1 MFLECNLVDYI
12 LRDESRGATNSFSA
26 SENSPIIPR
35 CPDCESKKLGLRYLT
50 LSSEG
55 GFVVPLNFA
64 TAQPLGPKTI
74 LPAIEALVA
83 RLA

>member
-1 MFLECNLVDYI
+1 MSCI
-12 LRDESRGATNSFSA
+12 
-26 SENSPIIPR
+26 R
-35 CPDCESKKLGLRYLT
+35 CGGEANEKKFVGLRYLT

-64 TAQPLGPKTI
+64 AQPLGPKTI

>member
-1 MFLECNLVDYI
+1 MSCIRCGGEANEKKFVD
-12 LRDESRGATNSFSA
+12 
-26 SENSPIIPR
+26 
-35 CPDCESKKLGLRYLT
+35 LRYLT

-64 TAQPLGPKTI
+64 AQPLGPKTI